1 VTDEELA
8 LLALLLRRPRSRL
21 KTYARMRK
29 RDRMFSAWAQQNGEP
44 MAALTNA
51 VRFALEEPL
60 LEADAEERA
69 LLGAWW
75 ATTSAKAAREVLP
88 QYAPLRDATAL
99 ARDDALVRIA
109 TGVRQVRAARRA
121 TDAGASACTAAAA
134 SALPVRASTGA
145 ASGAGV
151 GAAYGITCA
160 YSANFSGAMPN
171 ASAMLFSSSAVGR
184 MRPDSILLS
193 VDG

>member
-109 TGVRQVRAARRA
+109 TKVAVMLWEWVTQRDARVCDKCGPLDGRLMPAQALAPLPLHPRCRCGLRPVLRQVPVSVRL
-121 TDAGASACTAAAA
+121 TA
-134 SALPVRASTGA
+134 
-145 ASGAGV
+145 
-151 GAAYGITCA
+151 
-160 YSANFSGAMPN
+160 
-171 ASAMLFSSSAVGR
+171 
-184 MRPDSILLS
+184 
-193 VDG
+193 